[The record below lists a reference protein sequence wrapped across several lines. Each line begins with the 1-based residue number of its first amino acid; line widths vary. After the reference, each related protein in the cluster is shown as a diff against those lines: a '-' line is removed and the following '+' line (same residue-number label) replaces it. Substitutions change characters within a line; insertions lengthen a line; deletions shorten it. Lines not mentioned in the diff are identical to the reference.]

1 MKKKMFKASLI
12 AALVSSIS
20 LTAHAATLVD
30 VEGSV
35 TVNRLGSLFPASNNM
50 EIKPGDIISVYEGS
64 ARLSNCSE
72 KIEMNQAVQFENEEA
87 CPVAKDLNAEF
98 SDDQRVGLAKAKV
111 GAGAAGLGLFAG
123 GAGTAAAIG
132 VGVLAAA
139 AVVANRDDD
148 PASP

>member
-1 MKKKMFKASLI
+1 MFKLSLI
-12 AALVSSIS
+12 ALLVSSPS
-20 LTAHAATLVD
+20 LSATAATLTD

-50 EIKPGDIISVYEGS
+50 EIKSGDIISVYEGS

-72 KIEMNQAVQFENEEA
+72 KIEMNQSVQFENEES
-87 CPVAKDLNAEF
+87 CPAARDLNAEF
-98 SDDQRVGLAKAKV
+98 SNDQRVDLAKAKV
-111 GAGAAGLGLFAG
+111 GVGTAGLFAG